1 MEHLSPSKSTTT
13 NAEFT
18 SSSSQLSLSTLSV
31 SIELAS
37 DVSTYKQYHNNS
49 RGTNAE
55 PHMMQQ
61 QQHHHQQYHQQP
73 KSYDLTLFGGQFLV
87 SDTLYFEV
95 PQSISDNDIVTLLTS
110 CQPILIQRNRYQD
123 DLSTGWI
130 QFANRELA
138 DRAYTLFDGIVFKNN
153 CRLQV
158 YMTPDGTKDQIPNA
172 PIFQVNHLPLSMT
185 NNGLYNLF
193 RPFGP
198 IRLCKII
205 VEKDSTFNGTA
216 LLQYFNQK
224 DAENS
229 RMTMNNKYLDGK
241 SISIFSLVSNK
252 PDLSSPANKNQKIG
266 KSDSNSIVDYTNL
279 YIKNLD
285 LATKSADLYSVFRA
299 FGHIISAR
307 VMKKPN
313 TKQSRGYGFVS
324 FTRPEDAKAALTQ
337 FNGKYILSKPVIIAY
352 HEPKRLAAN
361 SPAPSDTVTTPPPTY
376 HHQQKTSPLPMRTSF
391 TKTNKTH
398 QTPQQPQP
406 QPHHHQ
412 QPNQPYLQQRSHQN
426 YHQNQPHRVKIASA
440 AVRPILPASSIR
452 PSSPFNSSNISHS
465 LGRNDSSQSQRNC
478 VEAAILQVIG
488 KDKGV
493 DNNLSEWVD
502 YIMSLRS
509 ASRAL
514 CLFNSSYLLSKL
526 EEAPVTGT
534 YRHQNHY
541 QRQVSANITSSYC
554 CQPQQQHQQHHHYTC
569 TSNTPKTPNL
579 VLPDECNSHT
589 SSSGTSAAVTSTTS
603 TTDIANMND
612 IGKQEQYQSMARFVE
627 SMKGLSLLQ
636 QKQRLGDILFPH
648 VKATGTKQASNVT
661 ILLLDTQPL
670 DQLAYSMH
678 SLNLLKPL
686 VDQAF
691 LTLTRQ
697 KHFIKAVMQ
706 K

>member
-1 MEHLSPSKSTTT
+1 
-13 NAEFT
+13 
-18 SSSSQLSLSTLSV
+18 
-31 SIELAS
+31 
-37 DVSTYKQYHNNS
+37 
-49 RGTNAE
+49 
-55 PHMMQQ
+55 
-61 QQHHHQQYHQQP
+61 
-73 KSYDLTLFGGQFLV
+73 
-87 SDTLYFEV
+87 
-95 PQSISDNDIVTLLTS
+95 
-110 CQPILIQRNRYQD
+110 
-123 DLSTGWI
+123 
-130 QFANRELA
+130 
-138 DRAYTLFDGIVFKNN
+138 
-153 CRLQV
+153 
-158 YMTPDGTKDQIPNA
+158 MTPDGSKDQIPNA

-185 NNGLYNLF
+185 NNSLYNLF

-229 RMTMNNKYLDGK
+229 RMTMNNKQLDGK

-252 PDLSSPANKNQKIG
+252 PDLSAPANKNQKIG

-285 LATKSADLYSVFRA
+285 LATKSADLYSVFRV

-337 FNGKYILSKPVIIAY
+337 FNGKYILSKPVVIAY

-361 SPAPSDTVTTPPPTY
+361 SPAPSDTVTTPPPTF
-376 HHQQKTSPLPMRTSF
+376 QQKPSPMPLRTSF
-391 TKTNKTH
+391 TKTNRAH
-398 QTPQQPQP
+398 QTSQ
-406 QPHHHQ
+406 QPHHHNHQ
-412 QPNQPYLQQRSHQN
+412 QQQQTNHSHIQQRSHQN
-426 YHQNQPHRVKIASA
+426 YQQNQPHRVKIAPVA
-440 AVRPILPASSIR
+440 AKPTLPASSTL
-452 PSSPFNSSNISHS
+452 PSSPFNTGNTSHA
-465 LGRNDSSQSQRNC
+465 LRRNDSSHSQRNC
-478 VEAAILQVIG
+478 VEAAILQAIG
-488 KDKGV
+488 KNDEL
-493 DNNLSEWVD
+493 DSNLNEWVD

-514 CLFNSSYLLSKL
+514 CLFNPSYLLSKL

-541 QRQVSANITSSYC
+541 QRQVSANVTSSFC
-554 CQPQQQHQQHHHYTC
+554 CQPQQQHQHHHHYTC

-603 TTDIANMND
+603 TTDIAHIN
-612 IGKQEQYQSMARFVE
+612 
-627 SMKGLSLLQ
+627 
-636 QKQRLGDILFPH
+636 DILFPH